1 MFPSQVL
8 EDRRAFKRHSGPGS
22 VRVVGTIGIKWRKPS
37 GPHSKDCGPKDWNVT
52 SATEKRDKRRGG
64 GKTECNEFVSDN
76 NFQTPSPNSHE
87 YSNSFLSLK
96 QVRFVVGALQS
107 KPGLFSFNTSLLL

>member
-1 MFPSQVL
+1 MAHTAKTVDQ
-8 EDRRAFKRHSGPGS
+8 RTG
-22 VRVVGTIGIKWRKPS
+22 
-37 GPHSKDCGPKDWNVT
+37 WNVT
-52 SATEKRDKRRGG
+52 RATVKRDKRRRG

-107 KPGLFSFNTSLLL
+107 KPGILFSHQYFLLIINTLLYSYYYIRFILRIERKCL